1 MTVPFPK
8 IIHQTWKN
16 NDIPEHWKESF
27 IQWQKLHPGWYYHY
41 TTDIDNRCYVVEHFP
56 EYLETYDKL
65 PYGIQRADMIRY
77 MYLYN
82 MGGVYS
88 DLDIVPTRPLSDY
101 SFDPNYEIYTVPSR
115 TTPNVFT
122 NSLMIS
128 KAKCKIWLEML
139 EYIRNYKKWP
149 LTIRYAHIMYS
160 TGPSAYS
167 KVINRHLDK
176 VCILPAKLFMRFSLE
191 ETLYS
196 DCKTIALKEEIYNYA
211 VPGNSWHT
219 LDGEII
225 IFLFINMKYIL
236 LIIFLILVV
245 YLIARKRS
253 KSKTGLK

>member
-16 NDIPEHWKESF
+16 NDIPQHWQESF
-27 IQWQKLHPGWYYHY
+27 KEWQRLHPTWYYHY
-41 TTDIDNRCYVVEHFP
+41 TTDIDNRLYVVEYFP
-56 EYLETYDKL
+56 QYLETYDKL
-65 PYGIQRADMIRY
+65 PYNIQRADMIRY

-101 SFDPNYEIYTVPSR
+101 NFEPGYEIYATPSR

-122 NSLMIS
+122 NSFMIS
-128 KAKCKIWLEML
+128 KPKCKVWLEL
-139 EYIRNYKKWP
+139 LDYIRDYKKWP
-149 LTIRYAHIMYS
+149 LTIRYVQIMFS

-167 KVINRHLDK
+167 SVINRHLDK
-176 VCILPAKLFMRFSLE
+176 VSVLPAKLFMRFTLE

-196 DCKTIALKEEIYNYA
+196 NCKQIAQQENIYNYP

-236 LIIFLILVV
+236 LILFMILIVYLVV
-245 YLIARKRS
+245 RRKRR
-253 KSKTGLK
+253 KGKK

>member
-27 IQWQKLHPGWYYHY
+27 IQWQKLHPDWYYHY
-41 TTDIDNRCYVVEHFP
+41 TTDFDNRSYVVQYFP
-56 EYLETYDKL
+56 QYLETYDNL
-65 PYGIQRADMIRY
+65 PYSIQRADMIRY

-101 SFDPNYEIYTVPSR
+101 NFEPDYEIYAVPSR

-128 KAKCKIWLEML
+128 KPKCKIWLEL
-139 EYIRNYKKWP
+139 LDYIKEYEKWP
-149 LTIRYAHIMYS
+149 LTIRYVEIMYS

-167 KVINRHLDK
+167 IVINRYLDR
-176 VCILPAKLFMRFSLE
+176 VSILPAKLFMRFSLE

-196 DCKTIALKEEIYNYA
+196 DCKNIAIKENIYNYA

-236 LIIFLILVV
+236 LIISLILIV
-245 YLIARKRS
+245 YLMYRIKRRRT
-253 KSKTGLK
+253 KK